1 MSFNF
6 INNIGNAPKAIKRP
20 KVVKKC
26 KPTYDP
32 NNPSRDL
39 DIALQGLKNNIIL
52 KYKNWGGHNVD
63 GFNVSFKYGRKF
75 VKVLEGTRV
84 WGFVAIGDD
93 SHKNIPYNRGDTFK
107 PASWSAP
114 AKYARGNVFHENT
127 NWYEWTGPNYLK

>member
-75 VKVLEGTRV
+75 VKSLGICR
-84 WGFVAIGDD
+84 
-93 SHKNIPYNRGDTFK
+93 YR
-107 PASWSAP
+107 
-114 AKYARGNVFHENT
+114 
-127 NWYEWTGPNYLK
+127 